1 MPFAGSPF
9 REITDGLFDQETR
22 EIVQKDGDPIGVMVE
37 WNALVGTRVK
47 AIEFAHLESVLRGPI
62 RDMYHALYDKMPSTT
77 LASLS
82 TTWPFVTALYA
93 HSCLHDPVPNV
104 SQIKLLPMNSSILIP
119 IVKKHP
125 STYKTIAQTHFYQGI
140 TIRDITCEAIKAST
154 QNLWYAKSESMP
166 LSKDLC
172 VFLNEKDPSNPS
184 KTRVEALVGFYANN
198 GRFRDS
204 IKDYDLPC
212 KLLGKIRKDPV
223 FLPFELG
230 VTLAF
235 YACSRWT
242 FLESVDV
249 YIRARLLEPDFVTL
263 PVEIHFPAEFSQWRD
278 TKRPR
283 SLEDILERA
292 SQKYYLKFKMRWVL
306 RAHQRETVFKRLHWD
321 PLIRILTKCVPVE

>member
-1 MPFAGSPF
+1 M
-9 REITDGLFDQETR
+9 FDRATR
-22 EIVQKDGDPIGVMVE
+22 EQIEAAGDPIGVMTE
-37 WNALVGTRVK
+37 WIDLVGKCIRG
-47 AIEFAHLESVLRGPI
+47 IECAYLESVLRGPI
-62 RDMYHALYDKMPSTT
+62 RDMYHALYDQMASTT

-82 TTWPFVTALYA
+82 TTWPFLTALYA
-93 HSCLHDPVPNV
+93 HSCLQDPAPTV
-104 SQIKLLPMNSSILIP
+104 SQTKLLPMDSSTLIP

-125 STYKTIAQTHFYQGI
+125 GTFKTMAQMHFHQGI
-140 TIRDITCEAIKAST
+140 IIRDIAYEAIKAST
-154 QNLWYAKSESMP
+154 QNLWYVRSESMP
-166 LSKDLC
+166 SSKDLC
-172 VFLNEKDPSNPS
+172 VFLNEKDPSDPS
-184 KTRVEALVGFYANN
+184 KTRIEALVGFYASI

-212 KLLGKIRKDPV
+212 KLLGKIRKNPV

-242 FLESVDV
+242 FLQSVDV

-283 SLEDILERA
+283 SLEDILKRA
-292 SQKYYLKFKMRWVL
+292 SQKYYLKFKMWWIL
-306 RAHQRETVFKRLHWD
+306 RAHKRET
-321 PLIRILTKCVPVE
+321 PLKMIPFDLLVRILNECVPPRDALA